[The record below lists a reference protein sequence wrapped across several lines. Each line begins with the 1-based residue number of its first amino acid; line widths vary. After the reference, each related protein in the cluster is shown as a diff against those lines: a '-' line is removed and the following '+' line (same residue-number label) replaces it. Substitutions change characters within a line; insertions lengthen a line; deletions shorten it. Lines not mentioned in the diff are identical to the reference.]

1 VRARAFAL
9 LAFALAA
16 APAWAQTTPPV
27 TPPSIFPASDG
38 IILGAAFAGSM
49 VLVQYDAR
57 ITAWKGLTP
66 FRNSPGTGRVLDA
79 AAFIG
84 GPGSVGIEAAMWGA
98 GRVWKNK
105 NLATDGETAFEAA
118 ALSGVATYLVKGLA
132 GRARPYLDSTRA
144 NNFSFGRGISTS
156 EDYQSFSSEHTAA
169 AFAFATAMTARL
181 SARHSPSVKWAAPVM
196 YGIAT
201 LTGVARVY
209 RHDHW
214 ASDCLFGAAIGTVSG
229 LVSERWHE
237 RHP

>member
-1 VRARAFAL
+1 MRARTFVL
-9 LAFALAA
+9 IALAA
-16 APAWAQTTPPV
+16 APAWAQTTTAVAPAPV
-27 TPPSIFPASDG
+27 FPASDG
-38 IILGAAFAGSM
+38 IILGAALAGSV

-156 EDYQSFSSEHTAA
+156 EDYQSFPSEHTAA

-201 LTGVARVY
+201 LTGISRVY
-209 RHDHW
+209 HHDHW
-214 ASDCLFGAAIGTVSG
+214 ASDCLLGAAIGTVSG

>member
-1 VRARAFAL
+1 ML
-9 LAFALAA
+9 LALAA
-16 APAWAQTTPPV
+16 APASAQTTTAIAPAPV
-27 TPPSIFPASDG
+27 FPASDG
-38 IILGAAFAGSM
+38 IILGAALAGSV

-84 GPGSVGIEAAMWGA
+84 GPGSVGIGAAMWGA

-118 ALSGVATYLVKGLA
+118 ALSGVVTYFVKGVA
-132 GRARPYLDSTRA
+132 GRARPYLDPTRA
-144 NNFSFGRGISTS
+144 NDFSFGRGISTS
-156 EDYQSFSSEHTAA
+156 EDYQSFPSEHTAA

-181 SARHSPSVKWAAPVM
+181 AARHSPSVKWAAPVM

-201 LTGVARVY
+201 LTGISRVY
-209 RHDHW
+209 HHDHW
-214 ASDCLFGAAIGTVSG
+214 ASDCLLGAAIGTVSG